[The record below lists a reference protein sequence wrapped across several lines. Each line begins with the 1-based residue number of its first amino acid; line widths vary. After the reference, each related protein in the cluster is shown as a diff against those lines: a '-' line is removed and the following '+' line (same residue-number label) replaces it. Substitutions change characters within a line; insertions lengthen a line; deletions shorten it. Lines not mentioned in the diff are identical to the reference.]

1 METASNPFKGYAEK
15 STAIYIAGELI
26 DLATTYALSPDL
38 ARETNALVRWLDF
51 GWTQLV
57 LLSIVASMVM
67 LLTQRWMWQR
77 LFTHL
82 PRRPV
87 PYRFLYHA
95 LIFGD
100 SVKPS
105 GLRFVSYGAGALTGV
120 AFVVAYALIASKL
133 MTCAWNITLLID
145 PENSVSLL
153 LVVLSKNL
161 LAAGFGLAMFY
172 IYPFFLNQALS
183 KKNL

>member
-26 DLATTYALSPDL
+26 DLATTYILSPDL
-38 ARETNALVRWLDF
+38 ALETNALVRWLGF

-57 LLSIVASMVM
+57 MLSIVASMVM
-67 LLTQRWMWQR
+67 LLTQRWIWRR
-77 LFTHL
+77 LFTQMPDH
-82 PRRPV
+82 PV
-87 PYRFLYHA
+87 PYMFLYHA
-95 LIFGD
+95 LIFGN
-100 SVKPS
+100 SAKPPS
-105 GLRFVSYGAGALTGV
+105 LRPRSYSAGTLMGV

-133 MTCAWNITLLID
+133 MTCAWNLTLLIN
-145 PENSVSLL
+145 PETTHSLL
-153 LVVLSKNL
+153 LMVLTKNT

-172 IYPFFLNQALS
+172 IYPFFLNQALP